1 LEQEIFKSHFFK
13 LFSKYHVSSNYVFY
27 KHLIITQIVH
37 SYFADCLKENL
48 KNSELE
54 KSEKAGLMNYC
65 FWISITIIMQ
75 SPFILQILCTR
86 YLPKTTIPTFPYCL
100 KFPYSDIFH
109 SHKIIQI
116 ILSTYLFLEIM
127 QSEASHGFQ
136 GMEYRKIKN
145 VIDIIDLSSKCRFC
159 CKTICVTMSLY
170 YTLSHPQCF
179 KL

>member
-86 YLPKTTIPTFPYCL
+86 YLPKTTIPTFLYCL

-109 SHKIIQI
+109 SQNNSDYFKYIFIPWNYAIRSQSWIPRYGIQ
-116 ILSTYLFLEIM
+116 E
-127 QSEASHGFQ
+127 
-136 GMEYRKIKN
+136 
-145 VIDIIDLSSKCRFC
+145 D
-159 CKTICVTMSLY
+159 
-170 YTLSHPQCF
+170 
-179 KL
+179 